1 MKPARLHQTTIPLS
15 SALFNL
21 IRKLSILSILLV
33 AVSVSAQAQ
42 TFASVDVP
50 PGQGRPFI
58 LSNRSGTYF
67 YGSTDEKSWDSGWMG
82 LWVHRKRELVKFV
95 VVDSAGDTL
104 SLNRARCRVTPF
116 DVTWTWDKPRVRDV
130 TIFFPKLRCDS
141 LYYIS
146 SSGLRVAGGPW
157 FQPSARDSEF
167 TRSMTTWLLSSD
179 SRDTLP
185 ADYLETKIRSEQS
198 DVHFSCA
205 DNDYAQAVAWAHL
218 QLLFLLAE
226 DDSLLYAGIPWF
238 NEGWGR
244 DTFISLP
251 GLLVTGHADVA
262 RKLLMRFA
270 GWVDRDP
277 NSPTYGRIPNR
288 VRPGEEI
295 AYNTADG
302 TPWWILGC
310 YDYGL
315 YARDYEFWRPLLS
328 DSGAITVALEGAL
341 AKCDTLGFLTHGDA
355 DTWMD
360 AVGEKG
366 PWTPRGNRAVEMQV
380 LHHASLDAALRMA
393 AAVPNAVP
401 EARLK
406 RWTEAK
412 RKLERNF
419 FREFLEPAQD
429 SFCDHLNADGSPDTL
444 FRPNQL
450 YAATVPLTPLI
461 PPAVQTRMV
470 ERVSNE
476 LIERYGVLSLSPKS
490 PLFHPFHQD
499 EHYPKDAAYHNGTV
513 WVFLSGPAKTALVK
527 EGRADLALQ
536 LAEYEA
542 NLALTRGCVGSLP
555 ELLDAMPRKGE
566 KEPALSGTVSQAWS
580 LAEFLRTTY
589 QDILGIRPVRV
600 KGKVEPFWLFD
611 PRIPEEWGQTTAR
624 VTLESTQV
632 LVTMQNHG
640 DSMTVDLLPEA
651 DPVTPIGIKA
661 FDEHDGIT
669 GYLGKAD
676 TVHLVYRVKEG
687 VAYADGAPAAKFKV
701 KGWPYDKG
709 NPKIKLAPP
718 IKAQKFATL
727 APQPWD
733 VLTEREVFPQNRG
746 RPIHSE
752 IAADPDS
759 DEVALPNRRWNE
771 PLGGMYDYPLD
782 EHFKPGIL
790 DLTGCE
796 IIEYKKYYT
805 FHLTFRNL
813 VQPGWHPEYGFQLTF
828 VAIAA
833 HTWDGKQWSGK
844 RKEVGANSNFV
855 LGYPASRLIYVGGGL
870 RIEDD
875 EGNIVA
881 TFTPRANSPA
891 LGDTIT
897 KVVSFSLPK
906 KYFPKE
912 MSKVGWTILTGAQDD
927 HGGAGMGEFRT
938 VKPVAEQW
946 AGGGNTHNGSNVY
959 DVTTMPVGKFPS
971 KAWP

>member
-1 MKPARLHQTTIPLS
+1 MYRLATIT
-15 SALFNL
+15 
-21 IRKLSILSILLV
+21 IE
-33 AVSVSAQAQ
+33 
-42 TFASVDVP
+42 VP
-50 PGQGRPFI
+50 PDQGRPFI
-58 LSNRSGTYF
+58 ISDRNGRYF
-67 YGSTDEKSWDSGWMG
+67 YGSTNKDTWDSGWMG
-82 LWVHRKRELVKFV
+82 LWVNRKRVATDFQVEDSSEHPFRTRTDECLVRRAAVQWRLPPEHANLFLSL
-95 VVDSAGDTL
+95 DSDSIRLGSFEIVWAPTKKIPFLDLDVAGDS
-104 SLNRARCRVTPF
+104 SLGRAVYWIESQF
-116 DVTWTWDKPRVRDV
+116 
-130 TIFFPKLRCDS
+130 LN
-141 LYYIS
+141 
-146 SSGLRVAGGPW
+146 
-157 FQPSARDSEF
+157 
-167 TRSMTTWLLSSD
+167 LLD
-179 SRDTLP
+179 
-185 ADYLETKIRSEQS
+185 
-198 DVHFSCA
+198 
-205 DNDYAQAVAWAHL
+205 
-218 QLLFLLAE
+218 E

-251 GLLVTGHADVA
+251 GLLVTGHTDVA

-277 NSPTYGRIPNR
+277 HSPTYGRIPNR

-315 YARDYEFWRPLLS
+315 YARDYEFWRPLLG
-328 DSGAITVALEGAL
+328 DSGAITIALDGAL
-341 AKCDTLGFLTHGDA
+341 AKCDTFGFLTHGDA

-366 PWTPRGNRAVEMQV
+366 PWTPRGNRAVEVQV

-406 RWTEAK
+406 RWSDAK

-419 FREFLEPAQD
+419 FPEFLEPAQNC
-429 SFCDHLNADGSPDTL
+429 FYDHLNSDGSPDTL

-461 PPAVQTRMV
+461 PPPVQTRMV

-513 WVFLSGPAKTALVK
+513 WVFLSGPAKTALTK

-555 ELLDAMPRKGE
+555 ELLDAMPRRGE

-600 KGKVEPFWLFD
+600 KGKIEPFWLFD

-624 VTLESTQV
+624 LTLEGTPIQ
-632 LVTMQNHG
+632 VTMQNYG
-640 DSMTVDLLPEA
+640 DSMTVELLPQQE
-651 DPVTPIGIKA
+651 PVVPIGIKA

-687 VAYADGAPAAKFKV
+687 VAYADGAPAAKFRM

-709 NPKIKLAPP
+709 NPAIKFAPP
-718 IKAQKFATL
+718 IKHEKFATL
-727 APQPWD
+727 APPPWD
-733 VLTEREVFPQNRG
+733 VLTAKEVIRRNESAPLIVFKR
-746 RPIHSE
+746 
-752 IAADPDS
+752 DS
-759 DEVALPNRRWNE
+759 VGDDI
-771 PLGGMYDYPLD
+771 GDGDYTYPRD

-790 DLTGCE
+790 DITGLTVRRDE
-796 IIEYKKYYT
+796 KSYY
-805 FHLTFRNL
+805 FDLDFADL
-813 VQPGWHPEYGFQLTF
+813 VNPGWHPEFGFQLTF
-828 VAIAA
+828 AAICL
-833 HTWDGKQWSGK
+833 HNNEGRHD
-844 RKEVGANSNFV
+844 VGANANLRFDIRC
-855 LGYPASRLIYVGGGL
+855 SRIIYVGGGFL
-870 RIEDD
+870 VEDGD
-875 EGNIVA
+875 GKTLA
-881 TFTPRANSPA
+881 TFIPRSITEA
-891 LGDTIT
+891 LGDTSANR
-897 KVVSFSLPK
+897 VSFAIPK
-906 KYFPKE
+906 RFMPTYRSDWSFT
-912 MSKVGWTILTGAQDD
+912 VLIGAQDD

-946 AGGGNTHNGSNVY
+946 AGGGNEDNGPNIY
-959 DVTTMPVGKFPS
+959 DILRVEY
-971 KAWP
+971 